1 MKQKPTTGMLIW
13 MLCLGLLIEAR
24 CAHADTLGPPSG
36 FDAYSAGSNYMVRIS
51 PKKGWGK
58 PTAQVFRI
66 ADSKTSPLWKTKL
79 SNDVAPLDAFL
90 SDDGE
95 HASYPSSFDEF
106 IAQLDAK
113 LSERLVHT
121 VSIDDEATD

>member
-1 MKQKPTTGMLIW
+1 MRKTTTAGMFVW
-13 MLCLGLLIEAR
+13 MLCLGLLITLDQAR
-24 CAHADTLGPPSG
+24 ADTWGPPSD
-36 FDAYSAGSNYMVRIS
+36 FDAYSAGSNYMVRIT

-58 PTAQVFRI
+58 PTAQIFRI